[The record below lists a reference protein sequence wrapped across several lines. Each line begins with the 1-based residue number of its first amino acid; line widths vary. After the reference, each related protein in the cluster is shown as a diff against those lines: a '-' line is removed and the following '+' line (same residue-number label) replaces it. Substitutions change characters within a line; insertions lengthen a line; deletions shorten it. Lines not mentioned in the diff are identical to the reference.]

1 MVAIVPFISAFDFEL
16 LSKEKKKLFC
26 FDSNEIKVLFN
37 SFTIPIV
44 LMLFLLS
51 TDTKSKGL
59 MITPGFKTVQKESV
73 VLENFSDMK
82 VKPILVLLVFPNNL
96 F

>member
-1 MVAIVPFISAFDFEL
+1 
-16 LSKEKKKLFC
+16 
-26 FDSNEIKVLFN
+26 
-37 SFTIPIV
+37 
-44 LMLFLLS
+44 
-51 TDTKSKGL
+51 